1 MTKRPTYP
9 KGREQMPEADVVKRA
24 NGLATQRLLL
34 SAAGSI
40 FSRMPYAEARLKDIA
55 DEADISPG
63 SLYFHFGNKD
73 DIAKA
78 VISIQQERMG
88 EVLERA
94 NTARGTALDRLLQVM
109 EGLAELIASDEL
121 VQAGI
126 RLSVQP
132 DAGTN
137 FDMGA
142 PYAAWE
148 SVTAQILRDGS
159 VDGSMAPDLDHKACA
174 ELLNEIFV
182 GAQSIAGI
190 MDKWASL
197 PRRIAA
203 ARESVRLLVTTSPRW

>member
-1 MTKRPTYP
+1 MPTTQTD
-9 KGREQMPEADVVKRA
+9 RAKRA
-24 NGLATQRLLL
+24 NGRQTQRALLT
-34 SAAGSI
+34 AAGAV
-40 FSRMPYAEARLKDIA
+40 FSRTQYAEARLKDIA

-78 VISIQQERMG
+78 VIVEQQERMG
-88 EVLERA
+88 EVLSRVRA
-94 NTARGTALDRLLQVM
+94 TGGTALDQLLLLM
-109 EGLAELIASDEL
+109 EGLADLIARDKL

-132 DAGTN
+132 DAGTT
-137 FDMGA
+137 FDMGE

-148 SVTAQILRDGS
+148 RVTVAILRAGTA
-159 VDGSMAPDLDHKACA
+159 DGSMSPDLDHRYAA
-174 ELLNEIFV
+174 ELLNEIFI

-190 MDKWASL
+190 TDEWASL

-203 ARESVRLLVTTSPRW
+203 ARASVRLLLTTSPAPDR